1 MIFVSGSGC
10 LGAKRES
17 RNLLL
22 TYTAMMTLVLVSEV
36 VLLVFLN
43 KYPQNMATFLPKPA
57 EYHNKYMEM
66 MLARVDNNFYEDL
79 ISSELRYKTVME
91 EILPQARGS
100 SHVGEKVLL
109 VLKFCYGFT
118 FSLLVLGLLN
128 ILLIANYFER
138 FLRDRSNCY
147 TNVPLVEMVSLNME
161 QNNADKN
168 MYIF

>member
-36 VLLVFLN
+36 VLLVCLN
-43 KYPQNMATFLPKPA
+43 KYQQNMATFLAKPA
-57 EYHNKYMEM
+57 EYHNKYMEI

-79 ISSELRYKTVME
+79 MSSELRYKTVMD
-91 EILPQARGS
+91 EILLQARGS

-109 VLKFCYGFT
+109 VLEFCCGLT
-118 FSLLVLGLLN
+118 FCLLLLGILN

-138 FLRDRSNCY
+138 FCRNRSNCY
-147 TNVPLVEMVSLNME
+147 TSVPLVEMVSLNME
-161 QNNADKN
+161 QNNADDN
-168 MYIF
+168 MDIL